1 VGKGKIMSLSLKYNI
16 YIKEIIREGARER
29 IIEKISNK
37 VQKKKKIETEKYRC
51 QMEENIT
58 LRTNKY

>member
-1 VGKGKIMSLSLKYNI
+1 
-16 YIKEIIREGARER
+16 
-29 IIEKISNK
+29 

-58 LRTNKY
+58 LRTNKYWNKPLKNRKNTLKHTK